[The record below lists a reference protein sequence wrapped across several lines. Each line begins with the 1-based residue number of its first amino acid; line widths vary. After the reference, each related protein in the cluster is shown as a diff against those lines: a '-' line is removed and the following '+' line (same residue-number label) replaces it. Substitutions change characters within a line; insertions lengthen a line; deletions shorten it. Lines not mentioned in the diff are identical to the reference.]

1 MSPIRTIGPFV
12 LIWVLAGCAS
22 AQDPAGFFR
31 ENCTN
36 CHTIGGGR
44 LTGPDLKNVGA
55 RQNRA
60 WLAEF
65 VVNPQAMIDKGDP
78 YAAKLVEE
86 ARGVVMPRVAGL
98 TPALAQSLL
107 NLIEAESKLPKS
119 QFAGLEISD
128 RPFTPAEIARGR
140 ALFTGGRRLANGGPV
155 CTSCHTVRGVAALG
169 GGRLGPDLTQ
179 AFGRLQGRKNLAS
192 WLLAPPTPTMQPVFR
207 KKALRSDEILPLVAY
222 LEASAKA
229 GGADDSA
236 GPLNFFLLGLGG
248 TAVALIVFGSSW
260 KARFRAV
267 RRPLVAGNG
276 KGSEA

>member
-1 MSPIRTIGPFV
+1 MCIR
-12 LIWVLAGCAS
+12 
-22 AQDPAGFFR
+22 
-31 ENCTN
+31 
-36 CHTIGGGR
+36 
-44 LTGPDLKNVGA
+44 
-55 RQNRA
+55 
-60 WLAEF
+60 
-65 VVNPQAMIDKGDP
+65 
-78 YAAKLVEE
+78 
-86 ARGVVMPRVAGL
+86 
-98 TPALAQSLL
+98 
-107 NLIEAESKLPKS
+107 
-119 QFAGLEISD
+119 D
-128 RPFTPAEIARGR
+128 R
-140 ALFTGGRRLANGGPV
+140 
-155 CTSCHTVRGVAALG
+155 G

-248 TAVALIVFGSSW
+248 TAAALIVFGSSW
-260 KARFRAV
+260 KTRFRAV